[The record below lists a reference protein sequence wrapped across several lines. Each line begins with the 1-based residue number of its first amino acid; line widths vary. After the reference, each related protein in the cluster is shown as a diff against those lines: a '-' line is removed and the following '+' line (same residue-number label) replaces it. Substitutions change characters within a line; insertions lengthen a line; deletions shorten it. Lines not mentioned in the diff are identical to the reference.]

1 MYSPLNEELLAPDIK
16 WDGDDVRL
24 NSSNLTNW
32 TKTFKSLHPFVGL
45 RNAPY
50 PRYRNINK
58 IEIPFWKLGMLAASQ
73 SMGAAVPYLRDDL
86 AGTPFHDVLS
96 VPVPSLLLGAGWNC
110 GLVPTWKVRTHT

>member
-1 MYSPLNEELLAPDIK
+1 MYTPLSEEVPVPDIK
-16 WDGDDVRL
+16 WGGEDIGSH
-24 NSSNLTNW
+24 SSNLPIH
-32 TKTFKSLHPFVGL
+32 TKTFKNPHTFVGL